1 MLPKPPDALAHF
13 ERLIKTAEKLNR
25 EIDVVKKAAEIA
37 NNIGSFESRHLLSR
51 ARDDLVDAL
60 LKIREA
66 QRIVAKSTS
75 APGLHDEDD

>member
-1 MLPKPPDALAHF
+1 MQPKPPDQLEQFA
-13 ERLIKTAEKLNR
+13 RLIKTAERVNR
-25 EIDVVKKAAEIA
+25 EIDVVKRAAEIA

-66 QRIVAKSTS
+66 QRIVTKSTS
-75 APGLHDEDD
+75 APDTDDEDL